1 MRAIVTKGGFPTFIN
16 YRENKFIDEHFT
28 KTDLLSRKNLSERE
42 AYIAQNLVQRGVLDK
57 VVEEGKA
64 GYILNINNYGASNDR

>member
-28 KTDLLSRKNLSERE
+28 KMKTTSFTFISSRWSV
-42 AYIAQNLVQRGVLDK
+42 YQD
-57 VVEEGKA
+57 
-64 GYILNINNYGASNDR
+64 